1 MINYEY
7 LLKPVLGVAKEKG
20 RESQYKYSPCCNRYD
35 DTFMVNW
42 DKGTY
47 ICNHQNSCGARGSL
61 YELAQLLGV
70 TVPKQPMG
78 NSPYPKPKVKN
89 YQPKKVEVKPV
100 EISPDSEIS
109 IFDRM
114 SHLEAL
120 FDSDAKL
127 IVCRDA
133 NYAEVLEKS
142 LIDVEYEIDN
152 YTHFKVNH
160 GGAKAEDIKDFRY
173 TLVECDE
180 IEDLTKQKEFLLG
193 LNLPIASLVW
203 SGNKSLHAVV
213 KIEADTRQEYDRR
226 VNLLHEVCA
235 NVNFP
240 IDKTKD
246 PCRYT
251 RLAGAVNP
259 KTGKVQQLLDLNIGS
274 KSWNDWEIYELPRLE
289 VTQHTVNTATFKS
302 RPVEAGFSSGFLTH
316 DYNDSG
322 LKAGGLTLLT
332 GRRNQGKT
340 TFARQIMIAVA
351 RQQMGVYAYMGEGEM
366 EREKGYL
373 ERLIAKEGELVPF
386 DNTYGRTD
394 YLANEV
400 AQDRFNREFAPYID
414 FYNKPLNLKGSVFNS
429 ILSEM
434 TVKAR
439 QGSVLFVIDNMMKL
453 TADQKEVFKAQQN
466 IIAKLKEFAVHFK
479 VHIILIAHPRKDGT
493 SISGAMEQENT
504 ADTILKFNRV
514 FSSISSD
521 AISEPIPQK
530 ELDRVTA
537 QVTNEKVRDGGVMY
551 TMYMEFDP
559 IRQANIDIVYQSD
572 IYQMAHDY
580 KQVGYYSRPIIR
592 IDDL

>member
-1 MINYEY
+1 
-7 LLKPVLGVAKEKG
+7 
-20 RESQYKYSPCCNRYD
+20 
-35 DTFMVNW
+35 
-42 DKGTY
+42 
-47 ICNHQNSCGARGSL
+47 
-61 YELAQLLGV
+61 
-70 TVPKQPMG
+70 
-78 NSPYPKPKVKN
+78 
-89 YQPKKVEVKPV
+89 
-100 EISPDSEIS
+100 
-109 IFDRM
+109 
-114 SHLEAL
+114 
-120 FDSDAKL
+120 
-127 IVCRDA
+127 
-133 NYAEVLEKS
+133 
-142 LIDVEYEIDN
+142 
-152 YTHFKVNH
+152 
-160 GGAKAEDIKDFRY
+160 
-173 TLVECDE
+173 
-180 IEDLTKQKEFLLG
+180 
-193 LNLPIASLVW
+193 
-203 SGNKSLHAVV
+203 
-213 KIEADTRQEYDRR
+213 
-226 VNLLHEVCA
+226 
-235 NVNFP
+235 
-240 IDKTKD
+240 
-246 PCRYT
+246 
-251 RLAGAVNP
+251 
-259 KTGKVQQLLDLNIGS
+259 
-274 KSWNDWEIYELPRLE
+274 
-289 VTQHTVNTATFKS
+289 
-302 RPVEAGFSSGFLTH
+302 LTH

-322 LKAGGLTLLT
+322 FKAGGLTLLT

-351 RQQMGVYAYMGEGEM
+351 RQQMGVFAYMGEGEM

-386 DNTYGRTD
+386 DNTYGRVD

-400 AQDRFNREFAPYID
+400 AEARFNREIAPYID

-521 AISEPIPQK
+521 SISEPIPQK

-580 KQVGYYSRPIIR
+580 KQDGYYSRPVIR
-592 IDDL
+592 IDDI